1 MMGYRMPPQL
11 YAAGHPGQMYVM
23 GSAVRTGQAAPLSNR
38 LPQPA
43 NAGGSESNATGG
55 AAAARVSSVAGDAGA
70 PVAQSSGTSKSK
82 QGLEKILDTLSR
94 MFPDV
99 RRLVTAAVS
108 RCVPLP
114 SSRHHLSYDEGLKD
128 KRGDLQNCSVLYCV
142 LQFCTV
148 IRTHIRAVLIVN
160 LLPHTSKVLF

>member
-1 MMGYRMPPQL
+1 MMMGYRMPPQL
-11 YAAGHPGQMYVM
+11 YSVSHPAPMYVM

-43 NAGGSESNATGG
+43 NAGGSESNATAGTS
-55 AAAARVSSVAGDAGA
+55 AARVSSVAGDAAA
-70 PVAQSSGTSKSK
+70 PVTQSFGTSKSK

-114 SSRHHLSYDEGLKD
+114 SSRHHLSYDECLKD
-128 KRGDLQNCSVLYCV
+128 KREDLENCSVLCCV
-142 LQFCTV
+142 LQ
-148 IRTHIRAVLIVN
+148 
-160 LLPHTSKVLF
+160 